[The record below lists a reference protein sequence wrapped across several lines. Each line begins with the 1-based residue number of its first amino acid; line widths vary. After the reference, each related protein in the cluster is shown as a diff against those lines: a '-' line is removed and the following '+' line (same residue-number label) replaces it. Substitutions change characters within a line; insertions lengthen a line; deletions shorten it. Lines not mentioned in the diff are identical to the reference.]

1 MPAGEQ
7 DRRLARTELAETIRA
22 VAGDRPEVRVTGKIV
37 EGLAARV
44 LLDQAAGADLLVLGS
59 AAKAE
64 PHAVGPVAQSCLR
77 HARCPVVVVSANMIG
92 VPVPA

>member
-1 MPAGEQ
+1 M
-7 DRRLARTELAETIRA
+7 LARAELAETVQAIS
-22 VAGDRPEVRVTGKIV
+22 GDRPDVEVTGKIV

-77 HARCPVVVVSANMIG
+77 HARCPVVVVSANMID